1 MSMPIRVSVL
11 ILLELLLSAKGL
23 ADVTG
28 WEDLGFE
35 NLRGEQESLQHY
47 RGRVVVLNF
56 WATWCG
62 PCREEMPLFVRLRA
76 EYESRGVEFIG
87 ASRDVPEDLEKVRDF
102 VAAHGIEFPIWVNTT
117 EEQQATFRLATA
129 LPATAILDTEGQLQF
144 RIIGQVDNDAL
155 TARLDWLLS
164 GQTTGAPADL
174 LLPDGM
180 SPEHFEKH
188 MSGEDEHHHEEAT
201 PVEASSEVPS

>member
-11 ILLELLLSAKGL
+11 ILLGLLFSAKGL

-28 WEDLGFE
+28 WEDLRFE

-62 PCREEMPLFVRLRA
+62 PCREEMPLFVHLRA
-76 EYESRGVEFIG
+76 KYESRGVEFIG
-87 ASRDVPEDLEKVRDF
+87 ASRDLPEDLEKVRDF
-102 VAAHGIEFPIWVNTT
+102 VAAHAIEFPIWVNAT
-117 EEQQATFRLATA
+117 EEQQVTFRLATA
-129 LPATAILDTEGQLQF
+129 LPATAILDTEGRLRF

-164 GQTTGAPADL
+164 GQTTAPPADL

-180 SPEHFEKH
+180 SPEHFKKQ

-201 PVEASSEVPS
+201 AVEASSEVPS